1 MNEIGMKVIKDY
13 QTIMKWN
20 RVFRVNEFFP
30 HPNYY
35 VEMGKSNQPVFLETF
50 PEVKLELSRWAKLN
64 MMDLNCE
71 SIGVQMKQKILPKTY
86 QTYLEDCGL
95 DNQHLSYPDFLR
107 CFHLKSI
114 SDSTIW
120 RWMKYLG
127 FNFCERRKNY
137 YCDKHEDEMNVQYRE
152 KFIKEY
158 FKYEQ
163 NKYRWVHLSEDEAI
177 KLEEMK
183 EDKLLEN
190 TFIEYEENNENMR
203 EYHVDTHPIFMS
215 DQYEK
220 NISTRR
226 DPALTRP
233 LMMIGQDETVFKQ
246 YSFSRK

>member
-1 MNEIGMKVIKDY
+1 
-13 QTIMKWN
+13 
-20 RVFRVNEFFP
+20 
-30 HPNYY
+30 
-35 VEMGKSNQPVFLETF
+35 
-50 PEVKLELSRWAKLN
+50 
-64 MMDLNCE
+64 
-71 SIGVQMKQKILPKTY
+71 
-86 QTYLEDCGL
+86 
-95 DNQHLSYPDFLR
+95 
-107 CFHLKSI
+107 
-114 SDSTIW
+114 
-120 RWMKYLG
+120 
-127 FNFCERRKNY
+127 
-137 YCDKHEDEMNVQYRE
+137 
-152 KFIKEY
+152 
-158 FKYEQ
+158 
-163 NKYRWVHLSEDEAI
+163 LSEDEAI